1 MPTILI
7 TWSMSLQMHEHL
19 YEKDACGVGF
29 IANRSGNRSHAI
41 LEMAIQ
47 AVTNLTHRGAV
58 AADAKTG
65 DGAGILTQIP
75 EKLFQKELHRVGA
88 RIDSINDLAVGTI
101 FLSKN
106 DPVAKE
112 RSQKIVEDILH
123 HYGFPLLRWRAVP
136 IDDSSLGEKAMAT
149 SPLIQQVLIGRPNHI
164 TLDNYEHRLYLI
176 CKEIEH
182 QVVEEQL
189 PDFHIAS
196 FSHRTIVYKGLLVA
210 PQLAMFYS
218 DLCNDDFEA
227 SLAVFH
233 QRYST
238 NTSSTWPLA
247 QPFRMLA
254 HNGEIN
260 TLMGNRNWMRAR
272 EAELSS
278 PIWKEDIKRLT
289 PIINPYGSDSMS
301 LDNALELLTHSD
313 RSILHSMMCL
323 IPEAYEQISDM
334 SEELKNCYQYLS
346 CVSEPWDGPAAVAFT
361 DGIIVG
367 ACLDRNGLRPA
378 RYKVTDDGLVVMGS
392 EVGIIEL
399 DDSRVVRKG
408 RLGPGQ
414 MIAVDTLRSELL
426 LDTDIKHEVAHHKPY
441 AKWINQRTHL
451 SDLNP
456 QAPGTITPIPDD
468 LQTQQKAFGY
478 MIEDVER
485 FIKPMVLQAKESVGS
500 MGDDTPPAVIS
511 RNPRL
516 LYHYFKQLFA
526 QVTNPAIDSLRE
538 RLVMSLTTY
547 IGKRHSLLTE
557 TEHHAK
563 VIRLTSPI
571 LTNEELETLKTQALP
586 DFKHT
591 TIPVCFP
598 VSSGTQGL
606 EKALDTLCENVLD
619 AVSAGNTLLVLSD
632 KQANAESAPIPML
645 LAVGAVHHH
654 LIREGKRMQVSLI
667 VEAGDPR
674 EEHHYAVLLG
684 YGADA
689 INPYLA
695 FSTIAQL
702 AENDEF
708 EELNTEQ
715 AINNYK
721 EAVEKGI
728 LKIMAKMGISTV
740 SSYRGAQIFEA
751 IGINSSVIDR
761 CFTGTPSRLSGIGF
775 EHIAAET
782 LHFHTKAFG
791 GTDDRRTLQEAGYF
805 RFRRNGEFHAFNPT
819 VFKAMH
825 KFVKS
830 GDAEDYAQY
839 AEAVEEGDPSS
850 LRDLLAFKPSSPIP
864 IEDVEPAEDI
874 VRRFTTGSMSFGALS
889 RETHET
895 LAIAMN
901 RLGAKSGSGEGGE
914 DTGRF
919 VKQPNGDLASSAIKQ
934 VASGRFGVTP
944 QYLASARELEIKMA
958 QGSKPGEG
966 GQIPGHK
973 VTLEIAKIRNSVP
986 GVPLI
991 SPPPHHDIYSIED
1004 LAQLIYDLKQVN
1016 PRAKVAVKLV
1026 SEFLIGTIASGV
1038 AKGYADVIQ
1047 ISGHEGGTGAS
1058 PLSSIKN
1065 AGTPWELGL
1074 AETQHRL
1081 VENELRERVV
1091 LRVDGG
1097 MRSGRDIVIAAMLG
1111 AEEYGFGTSA
1121 MVATGCV
1128 MARQCHLNTCPVGV
1142 ATQDPALRAKYP
1154 GTPEMVVNFMLGVAN
1169 EVRTILANLGH
1180 KTLNDVIGRPELLE
1194 LADLVDYPKAAT
1206 LDLTEILSPADPT
1219 GESPRYHLQER
1230 NNRVDTPLDDK
1241 ILVDAATAIE
1251 KTEPIQ
1257 LSYSIR
1263 NTHRTVGAKLSGEIA
1278 FQYGDTPL
1286 PKETIRCHFKGSAGQ
1301 SFGAFCISG
1310 LQLVL
1315 TGEANDYVGKCMA
1328 GGVIVIKP
1336 STDARFKSHENTIIG
1351 NTVLYGATSGALYA
1365 AGRAG
1370 ERFCVRNS
1378 GATAVVE
1385 GVGDHGC
1392 EYMTG
1397 GTIVILGETGRNF
1410 GAGMT
1415 GGSGYVLDENQQFE
1429 NKINPQLI
1437 KLEPV
1442 TEKVDEDTLVELIQK
1457 HLELTESRRAE
1468 QILANWDV
1476 FLPLFWKIVTPPP
1489 PPPPTPTRRVRKR
1502 VPRKK

>member
-1 MPTILI
+1 MY
-7 TWSMSLQMHEHL
+7 EHL

-29 IANRSGNRSHAI
+29 IANRSGSRSHEI
-41 LEMAIQ
+41 LKMAIQ

-75 EKLFQKELHRVGA
+75 EKLFKKELEKLGVNL
-88 RIDSINDLAVGTI
+88 DSSNDLAVGMI
-101 FLSKN
+101 FLPRN
-106 DPVAKE
+106 DPVAQE
-112 RSQKIVEDILH
+112 RGREIVANILQQ
-123 HYGFPLLRWRAVP
+123 YGFPLLGWRSVP
-136 IDDSSLGEKAMAT
+136 IDVSALGEKALAT
-149 SPLIQQVLIGRPNHI
+149 LPLIQQVLIGRPTHI
-164 TLDNYEHRLYLI
+164 HTDQFERRLYLI
-176 CKEIEH
+176 CKELEH
-182 QVVEEQL
+182 KITDENLDE
-189 PDFHIAS
+189 FHIAS

-210 PQLAMFYS
+210 PQLALFYS
-218 DLCNDDFEA
+218 DLQDEDFEA

-238 NTSSTWPLA
+238 NTSPTWALA

-272 EAELSS
+272 EAEMNS
-278 PIWKEDIKRLT
+278 PVWNEDIKKLA
-289 PIINPYGSDSMS
+289 PIINPHGSDSMS
-301 LDNALELLTHSD
+301 LDNVLELLTHSD

-323 IPEAYEQISDM
+323 MPEAYEQIPDM
-334 SEELKNCYQYLS
+334 PPVLKACYEYLS

-361 DGIIVG
+361 DGNIVG
-367 ACLDRNGLRPA
+367 ASLDRNGLRPA

-399 DDSRVVRKG
+399 DDSRVVKKG

-414 MIAVDTLRSELL
+414 MIAVDTLRGQLL
-426 LDTDIKHEVAHHKPY
+426 MNTDIKTEVANQKPY
-441 AKWINQRTHL
+441 SNWVKQITHL
-451 SDLNP
+451 DELKPKPVATLTSV
-456 QAPGTITPIPDD
+456 PDN

-478 MIEDVER
+478 MIEDIER
-485 FIKPMVLQAKESVGS
+485 FIKPMVLQAKEAVGS

-511 RNPRL
+511 RHPRL

-547 IGKRHSLLTE
+547 LGKRHSLLTE
-557 TEHHAK
+557 TEKHSH

-571 LTNEELETLKTQALP
+571 LTNEELEALKIQELP
-586 DFKHT
+586 EFKQT

-598 VSSGTQGL
+598 VASGTQGL
-606 EKALDTLCENVLD
+606 ESALDTLCDTVSD
-619 AVSAGNTLLVLSD
+619 AVTAGNTLLILSD
-632 KQANAESAPIPML
+632 KDVNADFSPIPML
-645 LAVGAVHHH
+645 LAVGAVHHY
-654 LIREGKRMQVSLI
+654 LIRVGKRRQVSLI

-695 FSTIAQL
+695 FSTIVQL

-708 EELNTEQ
+708 EGLSSEQ
-715 AINNYK
+715 AIHNYK

-751 IGINSSVIDR
+751 IGINSSVINR
-761 CFTGTPSRLSGIGF
+761 CFVGTPSRLSGIGF

-791 GTDDRRTLQEAGYF
+791 GVDDRKTLQEAGYF

-819 VFKAMH
+819 VFKALH

-830 GDAEDYAQY
+830 GDAEDYTEY
-839 AEAVEEGDPSS
+839 AEAVEVGEPSS
-850 LRDLLAFKPSSPIP
+850 LRDLLAFKPSTPIP
-864 IEDVEPAEDI
+864 IEEVEPAEDI

-914 DTGRF
+914 DSGRF
-919 VKQPNGDLASSAIKQ
+919 EKQPNGDLASSALKQ

-973 VTLEIAKIRNSVP
+973 VTLEIAKIRHSIP

-1026 SEFLIGTIASGV
+1026 SEFMIGTIASGV

-1081 VENELRERVV
+1081 VENELRDRVV

-1097 MRSGRDIVIAAMLG
+1097 MRSGRDIIIAAMLG
-1111 AEEYGFGTSA
+1111 AEEYGFGTTA

-1169 EVRTILANLGH
+1169 EVRSILANLGH
-1180 KTLNDVIGRPELLE
+1180 RCLNDIIGRPELLE
-1194 LADLVDYPKAAT
+1194 LADLVEYSKAAT
-1206 LDLTEILSPADPT
+1206 LDLTEILSSADPT
-1219 GESPRYHLQER
+1219 GEMPRYHLQER
-1230 NNRVDTPLDDK
+1230 NDRVDIPLDDQ

-1251 KTEPIQ
+1251 KKEPIQ
-1257 LSYSIR
+1257 LSYPIH

-1278 FQYGDTPL
+1278 YRYGDTPL
-1286 PKETIRCHFKGSAGQ
+1286 PKETIRIYFTGSAGQ
-1301 SFGAFCISG
+1301 SFGAFCTSG
-1310 LQLVL
+1310 IQLVL
-1315 TGEANDYVGKCMA
+1315 TGEANDYVGKGMA
-1328 GGVIVIKP
+1328 GGELVIKP
-1336 STDARFKSHENTIIG
+1336 SPDVRFKTHENTIIG
-1351 NTVLYGATSGALYA
+1351 NTVLYGATNGSLYA
-1365 AGRAG
+1365 AGTAG

-1415 GGSGYVLDENQQFE
+1415 GGTGYVLDENQQFE

-1437 KLEPV
+1437 KLERI
-1442 TEKVDEDTLVELIQK
+1442 TEKVDEDTLVGLIQK
-1457 HLELTESRRAE
+1457 HLELTGSQRSEH
-1468 QILANWDV
+1468 ILTEWDK
-1476 FLPLFWKIVTPPP
+1476 FFSLFWRIVTPPP
-1489 PPPPTPTRRVRKR
+1489 PPPPTLNRRTRRTPR
-1502 VPRKK
+1502 RKK

>member
-1 MPTILI
+1 MD
-7 TWSMSLQMHEHL
+7 QYL

-29 IANRSGNRSHAI
+29 IANISGSRSHAI
-41 LEMAIQ
+41 LKMAIQ

-75 EKLFQKELHRVGA
+75 EKLFRKEVDKFEAH
-88 RIDSINDLAVGTI
+88 IDSIDDLAVGMV
-101 FLSKN
+101 FLPEN
-106 DPVAKE
+106 NIVAQNRGRE
-112 RSQKIVEDILH
+112 IVTHILQQ
-123 HYGFPLLRWRAVP
+123 YGCPLLGWRPVP
-136 IDDSSLGEKAMAT
+136 IDVSALGEKALAT
-149 SPLIQQVLIGRPNHI
+149 LPLIQQVLIGRPPRISTDKFERH
-164 TLDNYEHRLYLI
+164 LYLI
-176 CKEIEH
+176 CKELEH
-182 QVVEEQL
+182 RITEEQL
-189 PDFHIAS
+189 DGFHIAS
-196 FSHRTIVYKGLLVA
+196 FSHQTIVYKGLLVA
-210 PQLAMFYS
+210 PQLTKFYP
-218 DLCNDDFEA
+218 DLQNPDFEA
-227 SLAVFH
+227 ALAVFH

-238 NTSSTWPLA
+238 NTSPTWSLS

-272 EAELSS
+272 EAELNS
-278 PIWKEDIKRLT
+278 PIWNEDIKKLA
-289 PIINPYGSDSMS
+289 PIINPLGSDSMS
-301 LDNALELLTHSD
+301 LDNVLELLTHSD
-313 RSILHSMMCL
+313 YSILHSMMRL
-323 IPEAYEQISDM
+323 IPEAYEQIPDM
-334 SEELKNCYQYLS
+334 PSALKACYEYIS

-361 DGIIVG
+361 DGNIVG
-367 ACLDRNGLRPA
+367 ASLDRNGLRPA
-378 RYKVTDDGLVVMGS
+378 RYKVTDDGLIVMGS

-414 MIAVDTLRSELL
+414 MIAVDTNNGRLL
-426 LDTDIKHEVAHHKPY
+426 TDLDIKNKVAHQKPY
-441 AKWINQRTHL
+441 VNWVKQTINL
-451 SDLNP
+451 DDLKPNP
-456 QAPGTITPIPDD
+456 LGAITPVPDD
-468 LQTQQKAFGY
+468 LNQNQKVFGY
-478 MIEDVER
+478 MTEDVEK
-485 FIKPMVLQAKESVGS
+485 FIKPMVLQAKEAVGS
-500 MGDDTPPAVIS
+500 MGDDSPPAVIS
-511 RNPRL
+511 RHPRL

-538 RLVMSLTTY
+538 RLVMSLTTRLGRRRS
-547 IGKRHSLLTE
+547 ILTE
-557 TEHHAK
+557 TEKHAHL
-563 VIRLTSPI
+563 IRLNSPI
-571 LTNEELETLKTQALP
+571 LTNEELEALKRQ
-586 DFKHT
+586 DNVEFKHT
-591 TIPVCFP
+591 TIPVLYP
-598 VSSGTQGL
+598 VASGIQGL
-606 EKALDTLCENVLD
+606 ETALDKLCERVID
-619 AVSAGNTLLVLSD
+619 AVTAGNTLLILSD
-632 KQANAESAPIPML
+632 RDVNADNAPIPML

-695 FSTIAQL
+695 FSTIVQL
-702 AENDEF
+702 SQDDEF
-708 EELNTEQ
+708 EELTTEQ
-715 AINNYK
+715 AILNYK

-751 IGINSSVIDR
+751 IGINSGVIDK
-761 CFTGTPSRLSGIGF
+761 CFAGTPSRLGGIGF

-791 GTDDRRTLQEAGYF
+791 ATDDRKTLQEAGYF
-805 RFRRNGEFHAFNPT
+805 RFRRHGEFHAFNPT

-825 KFVKS
+825 KFIKS
-830 GDAEDYAQY
+830 GEPEDYVEY
-839 AEAVEEGDPSS
+839 VDAVETGEPSS
-850 LRDLLAFKPSSPIP
+850 LRDLLVFKPSTPIP
-864 IEDVEPAEDI
+864 IEEVEPAEDI

-914 DTGRF
+914 DSGRF
-919 VKQPNGDLASSAIKQ
+919 ERQPNGDLASSAIKQ

-973 VTLEIAKIRNSVP
+973 VTLEIAKIRHSIP

-1016 PRAKVAVKLV
+1016 PRAKIAVKLV
-1026 SEFLIGTIASGV
+1026 SEFLIGTIAAGV

-1047 ISGHEGGTGAS
+1047 VSGHEGGTGAS

-1074 AETQHRL
+1074 AETQQSL
-1081 VENELRERVV
+1081 VANDLRDRVV

-1111 AEEYGFGTSA
+1111 AEEYGFGTAA
-1121 MVATGCV
+1121 MVATGCI

-1169 EVRTILANLGH
+1169 EVRTILAKLGH
-1180 KTLNDVIGRPELLE
+1180 TSLNDVIGRPELLE
-1194 LADLVDYPKAAT
+1194 TAKLVEYPKAAT
-1206 LDLTEILSPADPT
+1206 LDLAEILSPADPT
-1219 GESPRYHLQER
+1219 GEMPRYHLHER
-1230 NNRVDTPLDDK
+1230 NDRVDTPLDDQ
-1241 ILVDAATAIE
+1241 ILIDAATAIE
-1251 KTEPIQ
+1251 KKEPIQ
-1257 LSYSIR
+1257 LSYPIL

-1278 FQYGDTPL
+1278 YRYGDELL
-1286 PKETIRCHFKGSAGQ
+1286 PKETIRCYFTGSAGQ
-1301 SFGAFCISG
+1301 SFGAFCSTGI
-1310 LQLVL
+1310 QLVL
-1315 TGEANDYVGKCMA
+1315 TGEANDYVGKGLA
-1328 GGVIVIKP
+1328 GGEIVIKP
-1336 STDARFKSHENTIIG
+1336 SPDARFKTHENTIIG
-1351 NTVLYGATSGALYA
+1351 NTVLYGATNGSLYA
-1365 AGRAG
+1365 AGSAG

-1397 GTIVILGETGRNF
+1397 GTVVILGETGRNF

-1415 GGSGYVLDENQQFE
+1415 GGTGYVLDENREFE
-1429 NKINPQLI
+1429 KKINPQLV
-1437 KLEPV
+1437 KLRRI
-1442 TEKVDEDTLVELIQK
+1442 TDKADEDILIGLIQK
-1457 HLELTESRRAE
+1457 HLELTESPYAE
-1468 QILANWDV
+1468 QVLNNWSA

-1489 PPPPTPTRRVRKR
+1489 PPLPTLNRRTRKR
-1502 VPRKK
+1502 PPRKK

>member
-1 MPTILI
+1 
-7 TWSMSLQMHEHL
+7 MHEHL

-29 IANRSGNRSHAI
+29 IANRSGSRSHAI

-75 EKLFQKELHRVGA
+75 EKLFKKELETLGVNLN
-88 RIDSINDLAVGTI
+88 SINDLAVGMI
-101 FLSKN
+101 FLPGN
-106 DPVAKE
+106 DPAAQERGREIVAN
-112 RSQKIVEDILH
+112 ILQQ
-123 HYGFPLLRWRAVP
+123 YGFPLLGWRTVP
-136 IDDSSLGEKAMAT
+136 VDVSALGEKALAT
-149 SPLIQQVLIGRPNHI
+149 LPLIQQVLIGRPTHI
-164 TLDNYEHRLYLI
+164 PADKFEQRLYLI
-176 CKEIEH
+176 CKELEH
-182 QVVEEQL
+182 RITEEKL
-189 PDFHIAS
+189 DEFHIAS
-196 FSHRTIVYKGLLVA
+196 FSHRTILYKGLLVA
-210 PQLAMFYS
+210 SQLAMFYS
-218 DLCNDDFEA
+218 DLRDVDFEA

-238 NTSSTWPLA
+238 NTSPTWSLA

-272 EAELSS
+272 EAEMNS
-278 PIWKEDIKRLT
+278 PVWNEDIKKLA
-289 PIINPYGSDSMS
+289 PIINPHGSDSMS
-301 LDNALELLTHSD
+301 LDNVLELLAHSD

-323 IPEAYEQISDM
+323 MPEAYEQIPDM
-334 SEELKNCYQYLS
+334 PPALKACYEYLS

-361 DGIIVG
+361 DGNIVG
-367 ACLDRNGLRPA
+367 ASLDRNGLRPA

-399 DDSRVVRKG
+399 DDSRVVKKG

-414 MIAVDTLRSELL
+414 MIAVDTVRGQLL
-426 LDTDIKHEVAHHKPY
+426 TDTDIKTEVANQKPY
-441 AKWINQRTHL
+441 ASWVKQIIRL
-451 SDLNP
+451 DELKP
-456 QAPGTITPIPDD
+456 LPLGTITPVLDN
-468 LQTQQKAFGY
+468 LETHQKAFGY
-478 MIEDVER
+478 MVEDVER
-485 FIKPMVLQAKESVGS
+485 FIKPMVLQAKEAVGS

-511 RNPRL
+511 RHPRL

-547 IGKRHSLLTE
+547 LGKRHSLLTE
-557 TEHHAK
+557 TEKHAR
-563 VIRLTSPI
+563 VIRLNSPI
-571 LTNEELETLKTQALP
+571 LTNEELEALKAQSLP
-586 DFKHT
+586 EFKHA

-598 VSSGTQGL
+598 VDSGPQGL
-606 EKALDTLCENVLD
+606 ESTLGTLCEKVSE
-619 AVSAGNTLLVLSD
+619 AVTAGNTLLILSD
-632 KQANAESAPIPML
+632 KDVDAELAPIPML
-645 LAVGAVHHH
+645 LAVGAVHHY
-654 LIREGKRMQVSLI
+654 LIREGKRRQVSLI
-667 VEAGDPR
+667 IEAGDPR

-695 FSTIAQL
+695 FSTIVQL

-708 EELNTEQ
+708 EELSTEQ
-715 AINNYK
+715 AIINYK

-751 IGINSSVIDR
+751 IGINASVIDR
-761 CFTGTPSRLSGIGF
+761 CFAGTPSRLSGIGF

-791 GTDDRRTLQEAGYF
+791 ATDERQILQEAGYF

-819 VFKAMH
+819 VFKALH

-830 GDAEDYAQY
+830 GEAEDYTQY
-839 AEAVEEGDPSS
+839 AEAVEEGEPSS
-850 LRDLLAFKPSSPIP
+850 LRDLLAFKPSTPIP
-864 IEDVEPAEDI
+864 IEEVEPAEDI

-914 DTGRF
+914 DSGRF
-919 VKQPNGDLASSAIKQ
+919 EKQPNGDLASSAIKQ

-973 VTLEIAKIRNSVP
+973 VTLEIAKIRHSIP

-1081 VENELRERVV
+1081 VENELRDRVV

-1111 AEEYGFGTSA
+1111 AEEYGFGTTA

-1169 EVRTILANLGH
+1169 EVRGILANLGH
-1180 KTLNDVIGRPELLE
+1180 RSLNDVIGRPDLLE
-1194 LADLVDYPKAAT
+1194 LANLIDYPKAAT
-1206 LDLTEILSPADPT
+1206 LDLTEILSSADPT
-1219 GESPRYHLQER
+1219 GKSPRYHLQER
-1230 NNRVDTPLDDK
+1230 NDRVDTPLDDQ
-1241 ILVDAATAIE
+1241 ILQDAETAIVN
-1251 KTEPIQ
+1251 KEPIQ
-1257 LSYSIR
+1257 LSYPIR

-1278 FQYGDTPL
+1278 FRYGDTPL
-1286 PKETIRCHFKGSAGQ
+1286 PKETIRCYFTGSAGQ

-1310 LQLVL
+1310 IQFIL
-1315 TGEANDYVGKCMA
+1315 TGEANDYVGKGMA
-1328 GGVIVIKP
+1328 GGELVIKP
-1336 STDARFKSHENTIIG
+1336 SPDARFETHENTIIG
-1351 NTVLYGATSGALYA
+1351 NTVLYGATNGFLYA

-1415 GGSGYVLDENQQFE
+1415 GGSAYVLDENQQFRK
-1429 NKINPQLI
+1429 KINPQLI
-1437 KLEPV
+1437 KLERI
-1442 TEKVDEDTLVELIQK
+1442 TEKVDEDTLVGLIQK
-1457 HLELTESRRAE
+1457 HIELTGSQRAE
-1468 QILANWDV
+1468 KILANWDT
-1476 FLPLFWKIVTPPP
+1476 FLPLFWQIVTPPP
-1489 PPPPTPTRRVRKR
+1489 PPPPVQTRRARKR
-1502 VPRKK
+1502 TPKKK

>member
-1 MPTILI
+1 
-7 TWSMSLQMHEHL
+7 MHEHL

-29 IANRSGNRSHAI
+29 IANRSGSRNHAI

-75 EKLFQKELHRVGA
+75 EKLFKKELGKLGA
-88 RIDSINDLAVGTI
+88 HLDSINDLAVGMI
-101 FLSKN
+101 FLPGN
-106 DPVAKE
+106 DPVAQE
-112 RSQKIVEDILH
+112 RGREIVANILQQ
-123 HYGFPLLRWRAVP
+123 YGFPLLGWRSVP
-136 IDDSSLGEKAMAT
+136 VDESALGEKAFAT
-149 SPLIQQVLIGRPNHI
+149 LPLIQQVLIGRPTHI
-164 TLDNYEHRLYLI
+164 PTDKFEQRLYLV
-176 CKEIEH
+176 CKELEH
-182 QVVEEQL
+182 RITEEQL
-189 PDFHIAS
+189 DEFHIAS

-218 DLCNDDFEA
+218 DLRDVDFEA

-238 NTSSTWPLA
+238 NTSPTWSLA

-272 EAELSS
+272 EAEMNS
-278 PIWKEDIKRLT
+278 PVWNEDIKKLA
-289 PIINPYGSDSMS
+289 PIINPHGSDSMS
-301 LDNALELLTHSD
+301 LDNVLELLTHSD

-323 IPEAYEQISDM
+323 IPEAYEQIPDM
-334 SEELKNCYQYLS
+334 SETLKACYEYLS

-361 DGIIVG
+361 DGNIVG
-367 ACLDRNGLRPA
+367 ASLDRNGLRPA

-414 MIAVDTLRSELL
+414 MIAVDTARGQLL
-426 LDTDIKHEVAHHKPY
+426 TDTDIKAEVANQKPY
-441 AKWINQRTHL
+441 ANWVKQITHL
-451 SDLNP
+451 DELKP
-456 QAPGTITPIPDD
+456 QPLGTITPVPDN
-468 LQTQQKAFGY
+468 LETHQKAFGY
-478 MIEDVER
+478 MVEDVER
-485 FIKPMVLQAKESVGS
+485 FIKPMVLQAKEAVGS

-511 RNPRL
+511 KHPRL

-547 IGKRHSLLTE
+547 LGRRHSLLTE
-557 TEHHAK
+557 TEKHAR
-563 VIRLTSPI
+563 VIRLNSPI
-571 LTNEELETLKTQALP
+571 LTNEELEALKAQNLSE
-586 DFKHT
+586 FKHA

-598 VSSGTQGL
+598 VASGTQGL
-606 EKALDTLCENVLD
+606 ESALGTLCEKVLD
-619 AVSAGNTLLVLSD
+619 AVTAGNTLLILSD
-632 KQANAESAPIPML
+632 KDVNADFSPIPML
-645 LAVGAVHHH
+645 LAVGAVHHY
-654 LIREGKRMQVSLI
+654 LIREGKRRQVSLI

-695 FSTIAQL
+695 FSTIVQL

-708 EELNTEQ
+708 EELSTEQ
-715 AINNYK
+715 AIANYK

-791 GTDDRRTLQEAGYF
+791 TTDERKTLQEAGYF

-819 VFKAMH
+819 VFKALH

-830 GDAEDYAQY
+830 GEAEDYTEY
-839 AEAVEEGDPSS
+839 AEAVEEGEPSS
-850 LRDLLAFKPSSPIP
+850 LRDLLAFKPSTPIP
-864 IEDVEPAEDI
+864 IEEVEPAENI

-914 DTGRF
+914 DSGRF
-919 VKQPNGDLASSAIKQ
+919 ERQPNGDLASSALKQ

-973 VTLEIAKIRNSVP
+973 VTLEIAKIRLSIP

-1081 VENELRERVV
+1081 VENELRDRVV

-1111 AEEYGFGTSA
+1111 AEEYGFGTTA

-1169 EVRTILANLGH
+1169 EVRAILANLGH
-1180 KTLNDVIGRPELLE
+1180 RSLNEIIGRPELLE

-1206 LDLTEILSPADPT
+1206 LDLTEILSSADTT
-1219 GESPRYHLQER
+1219 GKSPRYHLQER
-1230 NNRVDTPLDDK
+1230 NDRVDTPLDDQ
-1241 ILVDAATAIE
+1241 ILIDAATAIE
-1251 KTEPIQ
+1251 KKEPIQ
-1257 LSYSIR
+1257 LSYPIR

-1278 FQYGDTPL
+1278 FRYGDTPL
-1286 PKETIRCHFKGSAGQ
+1286 PKETIRCYFTGSAGQ

-1310 LQLVL
+1310 IQLVL
-1315 TGEANDYVGKCMA
+1315 TGEANDYVGKGMA
-1328 GGVIVIKP
+1328 GGELVIKSSP
-1336 STDARFKSHENTIIG
+1336 DARFETHENTIIG
-1351 NTVLYGATSGALYA
+1351 NTVLYGATSGSLYA

-1378 GATAVVE
+1378 GATTVVE

-1397 GTIVILGETGRNF
+1397 GTVVILGETGRNF

-1415 GGSGYVLDENQQFE
+1415 GGNAYVLDENRQFGE
-1429 NKINPQLI
+1429 KINPQLI
-1437 KLEPV
+1437 KLERI
-1442 TEKVDEDTLVELIQK
+1442 TEKVDEDTLVGLIQK
-1457 HLELTESRRAE
+1457 HLELTGSQRAE
-1468 QILANWDV
+1468 KILANWDT
-1476 FLPLFWKIVTPPP
+1476 FLPLFWKVVTPPP
-1489 PPPPTPTRRVRKR
+1489 PPPPTPARRVRKR
-1502 VPRKK
+1502 TRKR

>member
-1 MPTILI
+1 
-7 TWSMSLQMHEHL
+7 MHEHL

-29 IANRSGNRSHAI
+29 IANRSGSQSHAI

-75 EKLFQKELHRVGA
+75 EKLFKKELEALGVNLN
-88 RIDSINDLAVGTI
+88 SINDLAVGMI
-101 FLSKN
+101 FLPGN
-106 DPVAKE
+106 DLVA
-112 RSQKIVEDILH
+112 QKRGREIVADILQQ
-123 HYGFPLLRWRAVP
+123 YGFPLLGWRSVP
-136 IDDSSLGEKAMAT
+136 VDESALGEKALAT
-149 SPLIQQVLIGRPNHI
+149 VPLIQQVLIGRPPYI
-164 TLDNYEHRLYLI
+164 PADKFEQRLYLL
-176 CKEIEH
+176 CKELEH
-182 QVVEEQL
+182 RITDEKLDE
-189 PDFHIAS
+189 FHIAS
-196 FSHRTIVYKGLLVA
+196 FSHRTILYKGLLVA

-218 DLCNDDFEA
+218 DLRDVDFEA

-238 NTSSTWPLA
+238 NTSPTWSLA

-272 EAELSS
+272 EAEMNS
-278 PIWKEDIKRLT
+278 PVWNEDIKKLA

-301 LDNALELLTHSD
+301 LDNVLELLTHSD

-323 IPEAYEQISDM
+323 MPEAYEQIPNMPPD
-334 SEELKNCYQYLS
+334 LKACYEYLS

-361 DGIIVG
+361 DGNIVG
-367 ACLDRNGLRPA
+367 ASLDRNGLRPA

-414 MIAVDTLRSELL
+414 MIAVDTVRGQLL
-426 LDTDIKHEVAHHKPY
+426 TDTDIKTEVANQKPY
-441 AKWINQRTHL
+441 ANWAKQITHL
-451 SDLNP
+451 DELKP
-456 QAPGTITPIPDD
+456 QPLGTITPVPDN
-468 LQTQQKAFGY
+468 LETPQKAFGY

-485 FIKPMVLQAKESVGS
+485 FIKPMVLQAKEAVGS

-511 RNPRL
+511 KHPRL

-547 IGKRHSLLTE
+547 LGKRHSLLTE
-557 TEHHAK
+557 TEKHAR

-571 LTNEELETLKTQALP
+571 LTNEELEALKAQNLP
-586 DFKHT
+586 EFKHT

-598 VSSGTQGL
+598 VASGTQGL
-606 EKALDTLCENVLD
+606 ENALDTLCENVLD
-619 AVSAGNTLLVLSD
+619 VVNSGNTLLILSD
-632 KQANAESAPIPML
+632 KDIDAELAPIPML
-645 LAVGAVHHH
+645 LAVGAVHHY
-654 LIREGKRMQVSLI
+654 LIREGKRRQVSLI

-695 FSTIAQL
+695 FSTIVQL

-708 EELNTEQ
+708 EELSTEQ
-715 AINNYK
+715 AITNYK

-751 IGINSSVIDR
+751 IGINASVIDR

-791 GTDDRRTLQEAGYF
+791 ATDERKTLQEAGYF
-805 RFRRNGEFHAFNPT
+805 RFRRHGEFHAFNPT
-819 VFKAMH
+819 VFKALH

-830 GDAEDYAQY
+830 GEAEDYTEY
-839 AEAVEEGDPSS
+839 AEAVEEGEPSS
-850 LRDLLAFKPSSPIP
+850 LRDLLAFKPSNPIS
-864 IEDVEPAEDI
+864 IEEVEPAEDI

-914 DTGRF
+914 DSGRF
-919 VKQPNGDLASSAIKQ
+919 ERQPNGDLASSALKQ

-973 VTLEIAKIRNSVP
+973 VTLEIAKIRHSIP

-1081 VENELRERVV
+1081 VENELRDRVV

-1111 AEEYGFGTSA
+1111 AEEYGFGTTA

-1169 EVRTILANLGH
+1169 EVRAILANLGH
-1180 KTLNDVIGRPELLE
+1180 RCLNDIIGRPELLE
-1194 LADLVDYPKAAT
+1194 LAVLVDYPKAAT
-1206 LDLTEILSPADPT
+1206 LDLTEILTSADPT
-1219 GESPRYHLQER
+1219 GQSPRYHLQER
-1230 NNRVDTPLDDK
+1230 NDRVDTPLDDQ
-1241 ILVDAATAIE
+1241 ILQDAETAIAN
-1251 KTEPIQ
+1251 KEPIQ
-1257 LSYSIR
+1257 LSYPIR

-1278 FQYGDTPL
+1278 FRYGDTPL
-1286 PKETIRCHFKGSAGQ
+1286 PKETIRCHFTGSAGQ

-1310 LQLVL
+1310 IQFIL
-1315 TGEANDYVGKCMA
+1315 TGEANDYVGKGMA
-1328 GGVIVIKP
+1328 GGELVVKP
-1336 STDARFKSHENTIIG
+1336 SPDARFEPHENTIIG
-1351 NTVLYGATSGALYA
+1351 NTVLYGATSGSLYA

-1378 GATAVVE
+1378 GATTVVE

-1397 GTIVILGETGRNF
+1397 GTVVILGETGRNF

-1415 GGSGYVLDENQQFE
+1415 GGSTYVLDENQQFE
-1429 NKINPQLI
+1429 EKINSQLI
-1437 KLEPV
+1437 KLERI
-1442 TEKVDEDTLVELIQK
+1442 TEKVDEDTLVGLVQK
-1457 HLELTESRRAE
+1457 HFELTGSQRAE
-1468 QILANWDV
+1468 KILANWDT
-1476 FLPLFWKIVTPPP
+1476 FLPLFWKVVTPPP
-1489 PPPPTPTRRVRKR
+1489 PPPPTQTRRVRKR
-1502 VPRKK
+1502 KPKS

>member
-1 MPTILI
+1 MD
-7 TWSMSLQMHEHL
+7 QYL

-29 IANRSGNRSHAI
+29 IANISGSRSHEI
-41 LEMAIQ
+41 LKMAIQ

-75 EKLFQKELHRVGA
+75 EKLFRKEVDKFEAHV
-88 RIDSINDLAVGTI
+88 DSIDDLAVGMI
-101 FLSKN
+101 FLPQN
-106 DPVAKE
+106 DIVAQKRGRE
-112 RSQKIVEDILH
+112 IVTNILQQYGCPLIGWRS
-123 HYGFPLLRWRAVP
+123 VP
-136 IDDSSLGEKAMAT
+136 TDVSALGEKALAT
-149 SPLIQQVLIGRPNHI
+149 LPMIQQVLIGRPPRISSDKFERH
-164 TLDNYEHRLYLI
+164 LYLI
-176 CKEIEH
+176 CKELEH
-182 QVVEEQL
+182 RITEEQL
-189 PDFHIAS
+189 DGFHITS
-196 FSHRTIVYKGLLVA
+196 FSHQTIVYKGLLVA
-210 PQLAMFYS
+210 PQLATFYS
-218 DLCNDDFEA
+218 DLQNPDFEA
-227 SLAVFH
+227 ALAVFH

-238 NTSSTWPLA
+238 NTSPTWSLA

-272 EAELSS
+272 EAELNS
-278 PIWKEDIKRLT
+278 PVWNEDIKKLV
-289 PIINPYGSDSMS
+289 PIINPLGSDSMS
-301 LDNALELLTHSD
+301 LDNVLELLAHSD
-313 RSILHSMMCL
+313 YSILQSMMRL
-323 IPEAYEQISDM
+323 IPEAYEQIPDM
-334 SEELKNCYQYLS
+334 PPALKACYEYLS

-361 DGIIVG
+361 DGNIVG
-367 ACLDRNGLRPA
+367 ASLDRNGLRPA

-414 MIAVDTLRSELL
+414 MIAVDTNKGRLL
-426 LDTDIKHEVAHHKPY
+426 TDTDIKHEVAHQKPY
-441 AKWINQRTHL
+441 ANWVEQTINL
-451 SDLNP
+451 DDLKP
-456 QAPGTITPIPDD
+456 KSLGSTTPVPDD
-468 LQTQQKAFGY
+468 LDKYQKAFGY

-485 FIKPMVLQAKESVGS
+485 FIKPMVLQAKEAVGS
-500 MGDDTPPAVIS
+500 MGDDAPPAVIS
-511 RNPRL
+511 KHPRL

-526 QVTNPAIDSLRE
+526 QVTNPPIDSLRE
-538 RLVMSLTTY
+538 RLVMSLTTRLGRRRS
-547 IGKRHSLLTE
+547 ILTE
-557 TEHHAK
+557 TEKHAYL
-563 VIRLTSPI
+563 IRLNSPI
-571 LTNEELETLKTQALP
+571 LTNEELEALKQHDNAE
-586 DFKHT
+586 FKHV
-591 TIPVCFP
+591 TIPVHFP
-598 VSSGTQGL
+598 VASGIQGL
-606 EKALDTLCENVLD
+606 ETALDTLCNKVID
-619 AVSAGNTLLVLSD
+619 AVTAGNTLLILSD
-632 KQANAESAPIPML
+632 RDVNADNSPIPML

-689 INPYLA
+689 INPYLV
-695 FSTIAQL
+695 FSTIL
-702 AENDEF
+702 HLGENNEF
-708 EELNTEQ
+708 EDLTTEQ
-715 AINNYK
+715 AILNYQ

-751 IGINSSVIDR
+751 IGINSTVIDR
-761 CFTGTPSRLSGIGF
+761 CFTGTPSRLGGIGF

-791 GTDDRRTLQEAGYF
+791 ATDDRKTLQEAGYF
-805 RFRRNGEFHAFNPT
+805 RFRRHGEFHAFNPT

-830 GDAEDYAQY
+830 GETADYTEYAQ
-839 AEAVEEGDPSS
+839 AVEVGEPSS
-850 LRDLLAFKPSSPIP
+850 LRDLLDFKPATPIP
-864 IEDVEPAEDI
+864 IEEVEPAEDI

-914 DTGRF
+914 DSGRF
-919 VKQPNGDLASSAIKQ
+919 ERQPNGDLASSAIKQ

-973 VTLEIAKIRNSVP
+973 VTLEIAKIRHSIP

-1026 SEFLIGTIASGV
+1026 SEFLIGTIAAGV

-1047 ISGHEGGTGAS
+1047 VSGHEGGTGAS

-1074 AETQHRL
+1074 AETQQRL
-1081 VENELRERVV
+1081 VANDLRDRVV

-1111 AEEYGFGTSA
+1111 AEEYGFGTAA
-1121 MVATGCV
+1121 MVATGCI

-1142 ATQDPALRAKYP
+1142 ATQDPALRAKFP

-1180 KTLNDVIGRPELLE
+1180 TSLNDVIGRPELLE
-1194 LADLVDYPKAAT
+1194 TAKLVEYPKAAT
-1206 LDLTEILSPADPT
+1206 LDLTEILLPADPT
-1219 GESPRYHLQER
+1219 GEMPRYHLHER
-1230 NNRVDTPLDDK
+1230 NNRVDTPLDDQ
-1241 ILVDAATAIE
+1241 ILIDAAKAIE
-1251 KTEPIQ
+1251 KKEPIQ
-1257 LSYSIR
+1257 LSYPIL

-1278 FQYGDTPL
+1278 YQYGDELL
-1286 PKETIRCHFKGSAGQ
+1286 PKESIRCYFTGSAGQ
-1301 SFGAFCISG
+1301 SFGAFCSTGI
-1310 LQLVL
+1310 QLVL
-1315 TGEANDYVGKCMA
+1315 TGEANDYVGKGMA
-1328 GGVIVIKP
+1328 GGEIVIKP
-1336 STDARFKSHENTIIG
+1336 SPDARFKTHENTIIG
-1351 NTVLYGATSGALYA
+1351 NTVLYGATNGSLYA

-1378 GATAVVE
+1378 GATTVVE

-1397 GTIVILGETGRNF
+1397 GTVVILGETGRNF

-1415 GGSGYVLDENQQFE
+1415 GGIGYVLDENQEFE
-1429 NKINPQLI
+1429 KKINPQLI
-1437 KLEPV
+1437 KLERI
-1442 TEKVDEDTLVELIQK
+1442 TDKADEDILVGLIQK
-1457 HLELTESRRAE
+1457 HLELTGSHHAE
-1468 QILANWDV
+1468 KILNNWGA
-1476 FLPLFWKIVTPPP
+1476 FLPFFWKIVTPPP
-1489 PPPPTPTRRVRKR
+1489 PPPPTLNRRTRKR
-1502 VPRKK
+1502 TPRKK

>member
-1 MPTILI
+1 
-7 TWSMSLQMHEHL
+7 MHEYL

-29 IANRSGNRSHAI
+29 IANSSGSRSHAI
-41 LEMAIQ
+41 LKMAIQ

-75 EKLFQKELHRVGA
+75 EKLFKKELEKLGGHL
-88 RIDSINDLAVGTI
+88 DSIDDLAVGMI
-101 FLSKN
+101 FLPGN
-106 DPVAKE
+106 DPVAQE
-112 RSQKIVEDILH
+112 RGREIVANILQQ
-123 HYGFPLLRWRAVP
+123 YGFPLLGWRSVP
-136 IDDSSLGEKAMAT
+136 LDGSALGEKALAT
-149 SPLIQQVLIGRPNHI
+149 LPLIQQVLIGRPTHI
-164 TLDNYEHRLYLI
+164 SSDKFEQRLYLL
-176 CKEIEH
+176 CKELEH
-182 QVVEEQL
+182 RITEEQL
-189 PDFHIAS
+189 DEFHIAS
-196 FSHRTIVYKGLLVA
+196 FSHQTIVYKGLLVA

-218 DLCNDDFEA
+218 DLRDVDFEA

-238 NTSSTWPLA
+238 NTSPTWSLA

-272 EAELSS
+272 EAEMNS
-278 PIWKEDIKRLT
+278 PVWNEDIKKLA
-289 PIINPYGSDSMS
+289 PIINPHGSDSMS

-323 IPEAYEQISDM
+323 MPEAYEQIPDM
-334 SEELKNCYQYLS
+334 PPALKACYEYLS

-361 DGIIVG
+361 DGNIVG
-367 ACLDRNGLRPA
+367 ASLDRNGLRPA

-399 DDSRVVRKG
+399 EDSRVVKKG

-414 MIAVDTLRSELL
+414 MIAVDTARGQLFT
-426 LDTDIKHEVAHHKPY
+426 DTDIKANVANQKPY
-441 AKWINQRTHL
+441 ANWVKQITHL
-451 SDLNP
+451 DELKP
-456 QAPGTITPIPDD
+456 QPLGTITPIPDN
-468 LQTQQKAFGY
+468 LGTHQKAFGY

-485 FIKPMVLQAKESVGS
+485 FIKPMVLQAKEAVGS

-511 RNPRL
+511 RHPRL

-526 QVTNPAIDSLRE
+526 QVTNPPIDSLRE

-547 IGKRHSLLTE
+547 LGKRHSLLTE
-557 TEHHAK
+557 TEKHAR
-563 VIRLTSPI
+563 VIRLNSPI
-571 LTNEELETLKTQALP
+571 LTNEELEALKAQNLP
-586 DFKHT
+586 EFKYT

-598 VSSGTQGL
+598 VASGTQGL
-606 EKALDTLCENVLD
+606 ESALDTLCEKVLD
-619 AVSAGNTLLVLSD
+619 AVTAGYTLLILSD
-632 KQANAESAPIPML
+632 RDVNAEFVPIPML
-645 LAVGAVHHH
+645 LAVGAVHHY
-654 LIREGKRMQVSLI
+654 LIREGKRRQVSLI

-702 AENDEF
+702 AEDEEF
-708 EELNTEQ
+708 EELSTEQ
-715 AINNYK
+715 AIKNYR

-751 IGINSSVIDR
+751 IGINASVIDR

-791 GTDDRRTLQEAGYF
+791 ATDDKRAQSLQEAGYF

-819 VFKAMH
+819 VFKALH

-830 GDAEDYAQY
+830 GEAEDYVEY
-839 AEAVEEGDPSS
+839 AEAVEEGEPSS
-850 LRDLLAFKPSSPIP
+850 LRDLLAFKASTPIP
-864 IEDVEPAEDI
+864 IEEVEPAEDI

-914 DTGRF
+914 DSGRF
-919 VKQPNGDLASSAIKQ
+919 ERQPNGDLASSALKQ

-973 VTLEIAKIRNSVP
+973 VTLEIAKIRHSIP

-1081 VENELRERVV
+1081 VENELRDRVV

-1111 AEEYGFGTSA
+1111 AEEYGFGTTA

-1169 EVRTILANLGH
+1169 EVRAILANLGH
-1180 KTLNDVIGRPELLE
+1180 QSLNDVIGRPDLLE
-1194 LADLVDYPKAAT
+1194 LADLTDYPKAAT
-1206 LDLTEILSPADPT
+1206 LDLAEILASADPT
-1219 GESPRYHLQER
+1219 GTSPRYHLQER
-1230 NNRVDTPLDDK
+1230 NDRVDTPLDDQ
-1241 ILVDAATAIE
+1241 ILQDAESAIAN
-1251 KTEPIQ
+1251 KEPIQ
-1257 LSYSIR
+1257 LSYPIR

-1278 FQYGDTPL
+1278 FRYGDTPL
-1286 PKETIRCHFKGSAGQ
+1286 PKETIRCYFTGSAGQ

-1310 LQLVL
+1310 IQLVL
-1315 TGEANDYVGKCMA
+1315 TGEANDYVGKGMA
-1328 GGVIVIKP
+1328 GGELVIKP
-1336 STDARFKSHENTIIG
+1336 SPDARFQTHKNTIIG
-1351 NTVLYGATSGALYA
+1351 NTVLYGATNGSLYA

-1378 GATAVVE
+1378 GATAVIE
-1385 GVGDHGC
+1385 GIGDHGC

-1397 GTIVILGETGRNF
+1397 GTVVILGETGRNF

-1415 GGSGYVLDENQQFE
+1415 GGIAYVLDENQQFE
-1429 NKINPQLI
+1429 EKYNRQLI
-1437 KLEPV
+1437 KLERI
-1442 TEKVDEDTLVELIQK
+1442 TEKVDEDTLIGFIQK
-1457 HLELTESRRAE
+1457 HLELTGSPHAE
-1468 QILANWDV
+1468 QILADWNV
-1476 FLPLFWKIVTPPP
+1476 SLPLFWKVVTPPP
-1489 PPPPTPTRRVRKR
+1489 PPPVIQNRRARKTPR
-1502 VPRKK
+1502 RKK

>member
-1 MPTILI
+1 MYE
-7 TWSMSLQMHEHL
+7 QL

-29 IANRSGNRSHAI
+29 IANQSGSRSHAI
-41 LEMAIQ
+41 LKMAIQ

-75 EKLFQKELHRVGA
+75 EKLFRKELAKLG
-88 RIDSINDLAVGTI
+88 INLDSINNLAVGMI
-101 FLSKN
+101 FLPRN
-106 DPVAKE
+106 DPAAQE
-112 RSQKIVEDILH
+112 RGREIVTDILQQ
-123 HYGFPLLRWRAVP
+123 YDFPLLGWRSVP
-136 IDDSSLGEKAMAT
+136 IDESALGDKALAT
-149 SPLIQQVLIGRPNHI
+149 LPLIQQVLIGRPSHI
-164 TLDNYEHRLYLI
+164 PAEQFEQRLYLI

-182 QVVEEQL
+182 RITDEKL
-189 PDFHIAS
+189 TGFHIAS

-218 DLCNDDFEA
+218 DLRDPDFEA
-227 SLAVFH
+227 ALAVFH

-238 NTSSTWPLA
+238 NTSPSWSLA

-272 EAELSS
+272 EPELRSHV
-278 PIWKEDIKRLT
+278 WDEDIQKLA
-289 PIINPYGSDSMS
+289 PIINPQGSDSMS

-313 RSILHSMMCL
+313 RSILHSTMCL
-323 IPEAYEQISDM
+323 MPEAYEQIPDM
-334 SEELKNCYQYLS
+334 SPSLKACYEYLS
-346 CVSEPWDGPAAVAFT
+346 CVNEPWDGPAAVAFT
-361 DGIIVG
+361 DGNIVG
-367 ACLDRNGLRPA
+367 ASLDRNGLRPA

-414 MIAVDTLRSELL
+414 MIAVDTENDKLL
-426 LDTDIKHEVAHHKPY
+426 TNTDIKTEIANQKPY
-441 AKWINQRTHL
+441 SKWIKQSTKL
-451 SDLNP
+451 SDIITH
-456 QAPGTITPIPDD
+456 TIESTTTVPDN
-468 LQTQQKAFGY
+468 LEIHQKAFGY
-478 MIEDVER
+478 MSEDVEL
-485 FIKPMVLQAKESVGS
+485 FIKPMVLQAKEAVGS

-511 RNPRL
+511 RHPRL

-538 RLVMSLTTY
+538 RLVMSLTTRL
-547 IGKRHSLLTE
+547 GRRHSMLTE
-557 TEHHAK
+557 TEKHANL
-563 VIRLTSPI
+563 IRLSSPI
-571 LTNEELETLKTQALP
+571 LTNEKLEALKTQNLP

-598 VSSGTQGL
+598 VSTGPQGL
-606 EKALDTLCENVLD
+606 ENALDSLCENVLD
-619 AVSAGNTLLVLSD
+619 AVNEGNTLLILSD
-632 KQANAESAPIPML
+632 KDVSAELAPIPML

-654 LIREGKRMQVSLI
+654 LIREGKRMRVSLI
-667 VEAGDPR
+667 VETGDPR

-695 FSTIAQL
+695 FSTIVQL

-708 EELNTEQ
+708 EEFTTEQ
-715 AINNYK
+715 AIVNYK

-751 IGINSSVIDR
+751 IGINAAVIDR

-791 GTDDRRTLQEAGYF
+791 GVDDRIMLQEAGYF

-830 GDAEDYAQY
+830 GEAEDYTKY
-839 AEAVEEGDPSS
+839 AEAVEEGEPSS
-850 LRDLLAFKPSSPIP
+850 LRDLLAFKTSNPIP
-864 IEDVEPAEDI
+864 IEEVEPAEDI

-914 DTGRF
+914 DSGRF
-919 VKQPNGDLASSAIKQ
+919 ITQPNGDLASSAIKQ

-973 VTLEIAKIRNSVP
+973 VTLEIAKIRHSIP

-1081 VENELRERVV
+1081 VENDLRERVV

-1111 AEEYGFGTSA
+1111 AEEYGFGTTA
-1121 MVATGCV
+1121 MVATGCI

-1169 EVRTILANLGH
+1169 EVRAILANLGH
-1180 KTLNDVIGRPELLE
+1180 RSLNDVIGRPELLE
-1194 LADLVDYPKAAT
+1194 LAELVNYPKAAT
-1206 LDLTEILSPADPT
+1206 LDLAEILSSADPT
-1219 GESPRYHLQER
+1219 GKSPRYHTQER
-1230 NNRVDTPLDDK
+1230 NDRVDTPLDDQ
-1241 ILVDAATAIE
+1241 ILQDAAKAIE
-1251 KTEPIQ
+1251 NKEPIQ
-1257 LSYSIR
+1257 LSYPIL

-1278 FQYGDTPL
+1278 FRYGDTPL
-1286 PKETIRCHFKGSAGQ
+1286 PKETIRCYFTGSAGQ

-1310 LQLVL
+1310 IQLVL
-1315 TGEANDYVGKCMA
+1315 TGEANDYVGKGMA
-1328 GGVIVIKP
+1328 GGELVIKP
-1336 STDARFKSHENTIIG
+1336 SSDARFATHENTIIG
-1351 NTVLYGATSGALYA
+1351 NTVLYGATSGTLYA

-1397 GTIVILGETGRNF
+1397 GTVVILGDTGRNF

-1415 GGSGYVLDENQQFE
+1415 GGNAYILDENQQLE
-1429 NKINPQLI
+1429 KMYNQQLI
-1437 KLEPV
+1437 KLERIS
-1442 TEKVDEDTLVELIQK
+1442 EKLDQDTLIGLIEK
-1457 HLELTESRRAE
+1457 HFELTQSQRAKH
-1468 QILANWDV
+1468 ILAEWDK
-1476 FLPLFWKIVTPPP
+1476 FLPMFWKVVTPPP

-1502 VPRKK
+1502 TPRKK

>member
-1 MPTILI
+1 
-7 TWSMSLQMHEHL
+7 MHEHL

-29 IANRSGNRSHAI
+29 IANRSGSRSHAI
-41 LEMAIQ
+41 LKMAIQ

-75 EKLFQKELHRVGA
+75 EKLFKKELEKLGVNL
-88 RIDSINDLAVGTI
+88 DSISDLAIGMI
-101 FLSKN
+101 FLPGN
-106 DPVAKE
+106 DPVAQE
-112 RSQKIVEDILH
+112 RGREIVANILQQ
-123 HYGFPLLRWRAVP
+123 YGFPLLGWRSVP
-136 IDDSSLGEKAMAT
+136 VDVSALGEKALAT
-149 SPLIQQVLIGRPNHI
+149 LPLIQQVLIGRPTHI
-164 TLDNYEHRLYLI
+164 PTDQFERRLYLI
-176 CKEIEH
+176 CKELEH
-182 QVVEEQL
+182 RITEENL
-189 PDFHIAS
+189 VGFHIAS
-196 FSHRTIVYKGLLVA
+196 FSHRTIVYKGLLA
-210 PQLAMFYS
+210 SPQLAFFYS
-218 DLCNDDFEA
+218 DLHDVDFEA
-227 SLAVFH
+227 ALAVFH

-238 NTSSTWPLA
+238 NTSPTWSLA

-272 EAELSS
+272 EAEMNS
-278 PIWKEDIKRLT
+278 PVWNEDIKKLA
-289 PIINPYGSDSMS
+289 PIINPHGSDSMS

-323 IPEAYEQISDM
+323 MPEAYEQIPDM
-334 SEELKNCYQYLS
+334 PPALKACYEYLS

-361 DGIIVG
+361 DGNLVG
-367 ACLDRNGLRPA
+367 ASLDRNGLRPA

-399 DDSRVVRKG
+399 DESRVVEKG
-408 RLGPGQ
+408 RLGPGK
-414 MIAVDTLRSELL
+414 MIAVDTARGELL
-426 LDTDIKHEVAHHKPY
+426 MDTDIKTEVANQKPY
-441 AKWINQRTHL
+441 AKWVKQIMHL
-451 SDLNP
+451 DELKP
-456 QAPGTITPIPDD
+456 QLLGTITPGLDN
-468 LQTQQKAFGY
+468 LQTYQKAFGY

-485 FIKPMVLQAKESVGS
+485 FIKPMVLQAKEAIGS

-511 RNPRL
+511 RHPRL

-547 IGKRHSLLTE
+547 LGKRHSLLTE
-557 TEHHAK
+557 TEKHSH
-563 VIRLTSPI
+563 VIRLNSPI
-571 LTNEELETLKTQALP
+571 LTNEELETLKAQDMP
-586 DFKHT
+586 EFKHA
-591 TIPVCFP
+591 TIPACFL
-598 VSSGTQGL
+598 VASGTQGL
-606 EKALDTLCENVLD
+606 ESALDTLCEKVLE
-619 AVSAGNTLLVLSD
+619 AVNSGNTLLVLSD
-632 KQANAESAPIPML
+632 KDVNTDFSPIPML
-645 LAVGAVHHH
+645 LAVGAVHHY
-654 LIREGKRMQVSLI
+654 LIREGKRRQVSLI

-695 FSTIAQL
+695 FSTIVQL

-708 EELNTEQ
+708 EELSTEQ
-715 AINNYK
+715 AIINYK
-721 EAVEKGI
+721 DAVEKGI

-761 CFTGTPSRLSGIGF
+761 CFVGTPSRLSGIGF

-791 GTDDRRTLQEAGYF
+791 GTDDRKTLQEAGYF

-819 VFKAMH
+819 VFKAIH

-830 GDAEDYAQY
+830 GEAEDYTQY
-839 AEAVEEGDPSS
+839 AEAVEEGEPSS
-850 LRDLLAFKPSSPIP
+850 LRDLLVFKQSVPIP
-864 IEDVEPAEDI
+864 IEEVEPAEDI

-914 DTGRF
+914 DSGRF
-919 VKQPNGDLASSAIKQ
+919 ERQPNGDLASSALKQ

-973 VTLEIAKIRNSVP
+973 VTLEIAKIRHSIP
-986 GVPLI
+986 GVSLI

-1026 SEFLIGTIASGV
+1026 SEFMIGTIASGV

-1074 AETQHRL
+1074 AETQHQL

-1111 AEEYGFGTSA
+1111 AEEYGFGTTA

-1180 KTLNDVIGRPELLE
+1180 RCLNDVIGRPELLE
-1194 LADLVDYPKAAT
+1194 LADLVEYPKAAT
-1206 LDLTEILSPADPT
+1206 LDLTEILSSADPT
-1219 GESPRYHLQER
+1219 GELPRYHLQER
-1230 NNRVDTPLDDK
+1230 NNRVDTPLDDQ

-1251 KTEPIQ
+1251 KKEPIQ
-1257 LSYSIR
+1257 LSYPIR
-1263 NTHRTVGAKLSGEIA
+1263 NTHRTVGAKLSGEIVYR
-1278 FQYGDTPL
+1278 YGDTPL
-1286 PKETIRCHFKGSAGQ
+1286 PKETIRCYFTGSAGQ
-1301 SFGAFCISG
+1301 SFGAFCING
-1310 LQLVL
+1310 VQLVL
-1315 TGEANDYVGKCMA
+1315 TGEANDYVGKGMA
-1328 GGVIVIKP
+1328 GGELVIKLSP
-1336 STDARFKSHENTIIG
+1336 DARFKTHENTIIG
-1351 NTVLYGATSGALYA
+1351 NTVLYGATNGFLYA

-1392 EYMTG
+1392 EYMTD

-1415 GGSGYVLDENQQFE
+1415 GGTGYILDENQQFE
-1429 NKINPQLI
+1429 KKINPQLI
-1437 KLEPV
+1437 KLERI
-1442 TEKVDEDTLVELIQK
+1442 TEKADEDMLVGLIQK
-1457 HLELTESRRAE
+1457 HLELTGSYRAE
-1468 QILANWDV
+1468 QILADWEES
-1476 FLPLFWKIVTPPP
+1476 LPLFWKIVTPPP
-1489 PPPPTPTRRVRKR
+1489 PPPPTQTRRVRKR
-1502 VPRKK
+1502 LPRNK

>member
-1 MPTILI
+1 
-7 TWSMSLQMHEHL
+7 MHEHL

-29 IANRSGNRSHAI
+29 IANRSGSRSHAI

-75 EKLFQKELHRVGA
+75 EKLFKKEVEKLG
-88 RIDSINDLAVGTI
+88 INLDSINDLAVGMI
-101 FLSKN
+101 FLPRN
-106 DPVAKE
+106 DLVAQE
-112 RSQKIVEDILH
+112 RGREIVANILQQ
-123 HYGFPLLRWRAVP
+123 YGFPLLGWRSVP
-136 IDDSSLGEKAMAT
+136 VDVFALGEKALAT
-149 SPLIQQVLIGRPNHI
+149 LPLIQQVLIGRPSHI
-164 TLDNYEHRLYLI
+164 PADKFEQRLYLL
-176 CKEIEH
+176 CKELEH
-182 QVVEEQL
+182 RITEEKL
-189 PDFHIAS
+189 DGFHITS
-196 FSHRTIVYKGLLVA
+196 FSHQTIVYKGLLAA
-210 PQLAMFYS
+210 PQLEMFYS
-218 DLCNDDFEA
+218 DLRDADFEA

-238 NTSSTWPLA
+238 NTSPSWSLA

-272 EAELSS
+272 EAQMNS
-278 PIWKEDIKRLT
+278 PIWNDDIKKLA
-289 PIINPYGSDSMS
+289 PIINPHGSDSMS
-301 LDNALELLTHSD
+301 LDNALELLTYSD

-323 IPEAYEQISDM
+323 IPEAYEQISGM
-334 SEELKNCYQYLS
+334 SETLKACYEYLS
-346 CVSEPWDGPAAVAFT
+346 CVSEPWDGPAAVVFT
-361 DGIIVG
+361 DGNIVG
-367 ACLDRNGLRPA
+367 ASLDRNGLRPA

-399 DDSRVVRKG
+399 DDSRVVKKG

-414 MIAVDTLRSELL
+414 MIAVDTARGQLL
-426 LDTDIKHEVAHHKPY
+426 MDTDIKTEVANQKPY
-441 AKWINQRTHL
+441 ANWVKQITHL
-451 SDLNP
+451 DELKP
-456 QAPGTITPIPDD
+456 QPLGTIVPVPDN
-468 LQTQQKAFGY
+468 LETHQKAFGY
-478 MIEDVER
+478 MVEDVER
-485 FIKPMVLQAKESVGS
+485 FIKPMVLQAKEAVGS

-511 RNPRL
+511 RHPRL

-547 IGKRHSLLTE
+547 LGKRHSLLTE
-557 TEHHAK
+557 TEKHAR

-571 LTNEELETLKTQALP
+571 LTNEELEALKAQNLP
-586 DFKHT
+586 EFKHA

-598 VSSGTQGL
+598 VASGTQGL
-606 EKALDTLCENVLD
+606 ESALGTLCKKVLD
-619 AVSAGNTLLVLSD
+619 AVTAGNTLLVLSD
-632 KQANAESAPIPML
+632 RDVNAELAPIPML
-645 LAVGAVHHH
+645 LAVGAVHHY
-654 LIREGKRMQVSLI
+654 LIREGKRRQVSLI

-695 FSTIAQL
+695 FSTIVQL

-708 EELNTEQ
+708 EELSTEQ
-715 AINNYK
+715 AITNYK

-782 LHFHTKAFG
+782 FHFHTKAFG
-791 GTDDRRTLQEAGYF
+791 AIDERKILQEAGYF

-819 VFKAMH
+819 VFKALH

-830 GDAEDYAQY
+830 GEVEDYTQY
-839 AEAVEEGDPSS
+839 AEAVEEGEPSS
-850 LRDLLAFKPSSPIP
+850 LRDLLAFKPSTPIP
-864 IEDVEPAEDI
+864 VEEVEPAEDI

-914 DTGRF
+914 DSGRF
-919 VKQPNGDLASSAIKQ
+919 ERQPNGDLASSALKQ

-973 VTLEIAKIRNSVP
+973 VTLEIAKIRHSIP

-1081 VENELRERVV
+1081 VENELRDRVV

-1111 AEEYGFGTSA
+1111 AEEYGFGTTA
-1121 MVATGCV
+1121 MLATGCV

-1169 EVRTILANLGH
+1169 EVRAILANLGH
-1180 KTLNDVIGRPELLE
+1180 RCLNDVIGRPELLE

-1206 LDLTEILSPADPT
+1206 LDLTEILSSADPT
-1219 GESPRYHLQER
+1219 GEMPRYHLQER
-1230 NNRVDTPLDDK
+1230 NDRVDTPLDDQ
-1241 ILVDAATAIE
+1241 ILIDAATAIE
-1251 KTEPIQ
+1251 KKEPIQ
-1257 LSYSIR
+1257 LSYPIR

-1278 FQYGDTPL
+1278 FRYGDTPL
-1286 PKETIRCHFKGSAGQ
+1286 PKETIRCYFTGSAGQ

-1310 LQLVL
+1310 IQLVL
-1315 TGEANDYVGKCMA
+1315 TGEANDYVGKGMA
-1328 GGVIVIKP
+1328 GGELVIKP
-1336 STDARFKSHENTIIG
+1336 SPDARFKAHENTIIG
-1351 NTVLYGATSGALYA
+1351 NTVLYGATNGFLFA
-1365 AGRAG
+1365 AGRVG

-1397 GTIVILGETGRNF
+1397 GTVVILGEAGRNF

-1415 GGSGYVLDENQQFE
+1415 GGSAYVLGENQQFE
-1429 NKINPQLI
+1429 EKINPQLI
-1437 KLEPV
+1437 KLERI
-1442 TEKVDEDTLVELIQK
+1442 TEKVDEDTLVGLIQK
-1457 HLELTESRRAE
+1457 HLELTESQRAE
-1468 QILANWDV
+1468 QILADWDNY
-1476 FLPLFWKIVTPPP
+1476 LPLFWKIVTPPP
-1489 PPPPTPTRRVRKR
+1489 PPPTQTRRVRKR
-1502 VPRKK
+1502 TPRKQ

>member
-1 MPTILI
+1 
-7 TWSMSLQMHEHL
+7 MHEHL

-29 IANRSGNRSHAI
+29 IANRSGSRNHAI

-75 EKLFQKELHRVGA
+75 EKLFKRELEALGVTLN
-88 RIDSINDLAVGTI
+88 SITDLAVGMI
-101 FLSKN
+101 FLPGN
-106 DPVAKE
+106 DPVTQE
-112 RSQKIVEDILH
+112 RGRKIVADMLQQ
-123 HYGFPLLRWRAVP
+123 YGFPLLGWRSVP
-136 IDDSSLGEKAMAT
+136 VDESALGEKALAT
-149 SPLIQQVLIGRPNHI
+149 MPLIQQVLFGRPAHI
-164 TLDNYEHRLYLI
+164 PADKFEQRLYLL
-176 CKEIEH
+176 CKELEH
-182 QVVEEQL
+182 RITDEKIDE
-189 PDFHIAS
+189 FHIAS
-196 FSHRTIVYKGLLVA
+196 FSHRTILYKGLLVA

-218 DLCNDDFEA
+218 DLRDVDFEA

-238 NTSSTWPLA
+238 NTSSTWSLA

-272 EAELSS
+272 EAEMNS
-278 PIWKEDIKRLT
+278 PIWNEDIKKLA
-289 PIINPYGSDSMS
+289 PIINPHGSDSMS
-301 LDNALELLTHSD
+301 LDNVLELLTHSD

-323 IPEAYEQISDM
+323 MPEAYEQIPDM
-334 SEELKNCYQYLS
+334 PPDLKACYEYLS

-361 DGIIVG
+361 DGNIVG
-367 ACLDRNGLRPA
+367 ASLDRNGLRPA

-399 DDSRVVRKG
+399 DDSRVVKKG

-414 MIAVDTLRSELL
+414 MIAVDTIRGQLL
-426 LDTDIKHEVAHHKPY
+426 TDTDIKTEVANQKPY
-441 AKWINQRTHL
+441 ANWAKQITHL
-451 SDLNP
+451 DELKP
-456 QAPGTITPIPDD
+456 QPLGTITPVPDN
-468 LQTQQKAFGY
+468 LQTPQKAFGY

-485 FIKPMVLQAKESVGS
+485 FIKPMVLQAKEAVGS

-511 RNPRL
+511 KNPRL

-547 IGKRHSLLTE
+547 LGKRHSLLTE
-557 TEHHAK
+557 TERHAR
-563 VIRLTSPI
+563 VIRLASPI
-571 LTNEELETLKTQALP
+571 MTNEELEALKAQSLP
-586 DFKHT
+586 EFKHA

-598 VSSGTQGL
+598 VASGTQGL
-606 EKALDTLCENVLD
+606 ESALDTLCERVSE
-619 AVSAGNTLLVLSD
+619 AVTAGNTLLILSD
-632 KQANAESAPIPML
+632 KDVNAELAPIPML
-645 LAVGAVHHH
+645 LAVGAVHHY
-654 LIREGKRMQVSLI
+654 LIREGKRRQVSLI

-689 INPYLA
+689 ISPYLA
-695 FSTIAQL
+695 FSTIVQL

-708 EELNTEQ
+708 EELSTEQ
-715 AINNYK
+715 AITNYK

-791 GTDDRRTLQEAGYF
+791 ATDERKTLQEAGYF

-819 VFKAMH
+819 VFKALH

-830 GDAEDYAQY
+830 GDAEDYTEY
-839 AEAVEEGDPSS
+839 AEAVEEGEPSS
-850 LRDLLAFKPSSPIP
+850 LRDLLAFKPSKPIS
-864 IEDVEPAEDI
+864 IEEVEPAEDI

-914 DTGRF
+914 DSGRF
-919 VKQPNGDLASSAIKQ
+919 ERQPNGDLASSALKQ

-973 VTLEIAKIRNSVP
+973 VTLEIAKIRHSIP

-1081 VENELRERVV
+1081 VENELRDRVV

-1111 AEEYGFGTSA
+1111 AEEYGFGTTA

-1154 GTPEMVVNFMLGVAN
+1154 GTPEMVVHFMLGVAN
-1169 EVRTILANLGH
+1169 EVRAILANLGH
-1180 KTLNDVIGRPELLE
+1180 RCLNDIIGRPELLE

-1206 LDLTEILSPADPT
+1206 LDLTEILTSADAT
-1219 GESPRYHLQER
+1219 GKSPRYHLQER
-1230 NNRVDTPLDDK
+1230 NDRVDTPLDDE
-1241 ILVDAATAIE
+1241 ILKDAETAIAN
-1251 KTEPIQ
+1251 KDPIQ
-1257 LSYSIR
+1257 LSYPIR

-1278 FQYGDTPL
+1278 FRYGDTPL
-1286 PKETIRCHFKGSAGQ
+1286 PKETIRCYFTGSAGQ

-1310 LQLVL
+1310 IQFIL
-1315 TGEANDYVGKCMA
+1315 TGEANDYVGKGMA
-1328 GGVIVIKP
+1328 GGELVVKP
-1336 STDARFKSHENTIIG
+1336 SPDARFETHENTIIG
-1351 NTVLYGATSGALYA
+1351 NTVLYGATSGSLYA

-1378 GATAVVE
+1378 GATTVVE

-1397 GTIVILGETGRNF
+1397 GTVVILGETGRNF

-1415 GGSGYVLDENQQFE
+1415 GGSAYVLDEKQQFGE
-1429 NKINPQLI
+1429 KINPQLI
-1437 KLEPV
+1437 KLERI
-1442 TEKVDEDTLVELIQK
+1442 TEKVDEDTLIGLIQK
-1457 HLELTESRRAE
+1457 HLELTGSQRAE
-1468 QILANWDV
+1468 KILANWDT
-1476 FLPLFWKIVTPPP
+1476 FLPLFWKVVTPPP
-1489 PPPPTPTRRVRKR
+1489 PPPPVQTRRVRKR
-1502 VPRKK
+1502 TPKKK